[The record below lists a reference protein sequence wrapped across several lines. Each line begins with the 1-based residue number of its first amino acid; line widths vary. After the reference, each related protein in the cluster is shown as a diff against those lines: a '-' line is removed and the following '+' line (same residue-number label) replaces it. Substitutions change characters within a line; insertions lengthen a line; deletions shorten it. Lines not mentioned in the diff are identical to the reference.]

1 MRLKGKVAIITGGG
15 SGIGRASCLAFARE
29 GAKVLIADW
38 SESGGRETEQLVRAA
53 GGEAT
58 FHKADISE
66 PADVEGMVAA
76 AVATYGGL
84 HAIYNNAAIVRGY
97 GGPVEAEIDDWDET
111 MAVNVRGT
119 YLCCKFAVPAII
131 ASGGGVVI
139 NQSSVAALQG
149 AGPPMSGPCAAYTTS
164 KNAIIGLTR
173 SVAYSYGHKGVR
185 ANSIIPGLIATGMT
199 ASLLESPEFEQAMLD
214 STPLQAHRTARRRR
228 DGGRLPRL
236 GRGVLHV
243 GERDPDRRWL
253 LDQPG
258 YRVPRATHLR
268 GPRRRAERGLSGRDQ
283 WSGGRRGRTPGR
295 PNRPIPHAARGA
307 SSSGCGYHA
316 TSAGSGP

>member
-1 MRLKGKVAIITGGG
+1 MRLKDKVAIITGGG
-15 SGIGRASCLAFARE
+15 SGIGRASCLVFARE

-38 SESGGRETEQLVRAA
+38 SERSGRETEELVRAA

-58 FHKADISE
+58 FHKTNIAD
-66 PADVEGMVAA
+66 PADVQSMVAA

-84 HAIYNNAAIVRGY
+84 HVIYNNAAIVRGY

-131 ASGGGVVI
+131 DSGGGTVI

-164 KNAIIGLTR
+164 KNAVIGLTR

-199 ASLLESPEFEQAMLD
+199 ASLVDVA
-214 STPLQAHRTARRRR
+214 
-228 DGGRLPRL
+228 
-236 GRGVLHV
+236 GV
-243 GERDPDRRWL
+243 RDRR
-253 LDQPG
+253 
-258 YRVPRATHLR
+258 
-268 GPRRRAERGLSGRDQ
+268 
-283 WSGGRRGRTPGR
+283 
-295 PNRPIPHAARGA
+295 
-307 SSSGCGYHA
+307 
-316 TSAGSGP
+316 

>member
-1 MRLKGKVAIITGGG
+1 MRLKDKVAIITGGG

-38 SESGGRETEQLVRAA
+38 SESGGRETEELVHAA

-58 FHKADISE
+58 FRKTNIAE
-66 PADVEGMVAA
+66 PSDVEGMVAN
-76 AVATYGGL
+76 AVAIYGGL
-84 HAIYNNAAIVRGY
+84 HVIYNNAAIVRGY

-199 ASLLESPEFEQAMLD
+199 ASLLESPEFERAMLD
-214 STPLQAHRTARRRR
+214 STPLRRIGQPEEVAAVAAFLASDEASFMSGSEILI
-228 DGGRLPRL
+228 DGGCWISQGTVYPEPLIF
-236 GRGVLHV
+236 
-243 GERDPDRRWL
+243 EDPN
-253 LDQPG
+253 
-258 YRVPRATHLR
+258 A
-268 GPRRRAERGLSGRDQ
+268 GP
-283 WSGGRRGRTPGR
+283 
-295 PNRPIPHAARGA
+295 N
-307 SSSGCGYHA
+307 
-316 TSAGSGP
+316 AG